1 MFTSS
6 PHRWILRR
14 CLAHASLA
22 FTAVW
27 VLTNPVVLHA
37 REEVPDYWFVDS
49 LVKVFPDDQ
58 AKEHSTGRP
67 LLVAARNSHP
77 SLQLAIR
84 APQSVEGVTA
94 SVEGWEKAAAR
105 SIGTQIRRVGYV
117 VVAKNTT
124 DTPEPELLRS
134 APALFPDVL
143 LEKFPVTLEPDKTQ
157 SLWITLSIPS
167 NLKPDDYRSQVVV
180 RSGQKEILRTPF
192 TVRVLPATVPAE
204 QTLRVTNWFYLS
216 DRQLRQFYDVKVLTE
231 PWWNLLEAFGRVLAE
246 HHQNMVVTPLTG
258 FYFSK
263 LALVQARPGTTG
275 LEYDFSNFDRW
286 VQTFQKTGVIGYI
299 EGSHVLRRKEDPEA
313 GGPLKV
319 DVYTLDS
326 GKAVLKSLEPDD
338 PRADSALS
346 EMLSALYLHLKQKGW
361 SDVYY
366 QHVLDEVDDR
376 ELSTYMKY
384 AALVHRSMP
393 GVRTMDAVHARG
405 NLDIYEK
412 NCDTWVPVLGSFD
425 DIVPRLHRHQQNGGE
440 VWFYTCLFP
449 RGSYAN
455 RFIDF
460 SLLKARL
467 LQWINFRYGLTG
479 FLHWGGNYWSPDPIH
494 DTAPPLGSDSDSV
507 LPPGD
512 AFVTY
517 PDPDRK
523 SLLSSIRFEAM
534 REGIED
540 YGLLQQLQS
549 KDPQAAQR
557 IASRMIHSFTDYVRD
572 PAEFR
577 KLQLELLQELAR

>member
-1 MFTSS
+1 M
-6 PHRWILRR
+6 
-14 CLAHASLA
+14 
-22 FTAVW
+22 AVW
-27 VLTNPVVLHA
+27 ALTNPVVLHT

-58 AKEHSTGRP
+58 AKEHSTARP

-77 SLQLAIR
+77 SLQLALR
-84 APQSVEGVTA
+84 VHQRVDGVTA
-94 SVEGWEKAAAR
+94 SVEGLEKAAAR
-105 SIGTQIRRVGYV
+105 SIGTQIRTVGYV

-143 LEKFPVTLEPDKTQ
+143 LEKFPITLEPDKTQ
-157 SLWITLSIPS
+157 SLWITLHVPS
-167 NLKPDDYRSQVVV
+167 DLKPDDYQGEVVV
-180 RSGQKEILRTPF
+180 RSSEKEILRTPF

-246 HHQNMVVTPLTG
+246 HHQNMIVTPLTG

-263 LALVQARPGTTG
+263 LALVEARPGTKG
-275 LEYDFSNFDRW
+275 LEYDFSDFDRW
-286 VQTFQKTGVIGYI
+286 VRTFQKAGVIGYI

-319 DVYTLDS
+319 DVYVLDK
-326 GKAVLKSLEPDD
+326 GRAVLHSLEPDD
-338 PRADSALS
+338 PRAESALS
-346 EMLSALYLHLKQKGW
+346 EMLSALYLHLKQKGRN
-361 SDVYY
+361 DVYY

-384 AALVHRSMP
+384 AALVHRVMP
-393 GVRTMDAVHARG
+393 GVRTMDAVQARG

-412 NCDTWVPVLGSFD
+412 SCDTWVPVLGCFD
-425 DIVPRLHRHQQNGGE
+425 DIVPRLRRHQQNGGE
-440 VWFYTCLFP
+440 VWFYTCLTP
-449 RGSYAN
+449 RGMYAN

-460 SLLKARL
+460 SLLKVRL
-467 LQWINFRYGLTG
+467 LQWLNFRYGLTG

-494 DTAPPLGSDSDSV
+494 ETEPPLGSGSDSM

-517 PDPDRK
+517 PDPERK

-549 KDPQAAQR
+549 KNPQAAQS
-557 IASRMIHSFTDYVRD
+557 IATRMIHSFTDYVRD

-577 KLQLELLQELAR
+577 KLQLELLQQLAP

>member
-1 MFTSS
+1 M
-6 PHRWILRR
+6 R
-14 CLAHASLA
+14 CLAHVSLTFA
-22 FTAVW
+22 ALW

-37 REEVPDYWFVDS
+37 REEVPDHWFVDS

-58 AKEHSTGRP
+58 AKEHSSRQ
-67 LLVAARNSHP
+67 LRLVAARNSHP
-77 SLQLAIR
+77 TLQLALR
-84 APQSVEGVTA
+84 AHQRVDGVTA
-94 SVEGWEKAAAR
+94 GVEGWDKAAAR
-105 SIGTQIRRVGYV
+105 SIGVQIRLVGYV

-124 DTPEPELLRS
+124 DTPESELLRS

-167 NLKPDDYRSQVVV
+167 NLKPDDYRGEVVV
-180 RSGQKEILRTPF
+180 RSSEKEILRAPF
-192 TVRVLPATVPAE
+192 TVRVLSATVPAE

-231 PWWNLLEAFGRVLAE
+231 PWWSLLEAFGRVLAE
-246 HHQNMVVTPLTG
+246 HHQNMIVTPLSG

-263 LALVQARPGTTG
+263 LALVQARPRPAG
-275 LEYDFSNFDRW
+275 LDYDFSNFDRW
-286 VQTFQKTGVIGYI
+286 VRTFQKAGVIGYI
-299 EGSHVLRRKEDPEA
+299 EGSHVLRRKEDSEA

-319 DVYTLDS
+319 DVYVLDN
-326 GKAVLKSLEPDD
+326 GRAVLQSLEPDD
-338 PRADSALS
+338 PRAERALS
-346 EMLSALYLHLKQKGW
+346 EMLSAFHRHLKERGW
-361 SDVYY
+361 TDIYY

-376 ELSTYMKY
+376 ELSIYMKY

-393 GVRTMDAVHARG
+393 GVRTMDAVQARG

-412 NCDTWVPVLGSFD
+412 SCDTWVPVLGSFD
-425 DIVPRLHRHQQNGGE
+425 DIVPRLRRHQQSGGE
-440 VWFYTCLFP
+440 VWFYTCLTP
-449 RGSYAN
+449 RGGYAN

-467 LQWINFRYGLTG
+467 LQWVNFRYGLTG
-479 FLHWGGNYWSPDPIH
+479 FLHWGGNYWSLDPIH
-494 DTAPPLGSDSDSV
+494 DTAPPLGSDSGSV

-512 AFVTY
+512 AFVAY
-517 PDPDRK
+517 PDPERK
-523 SLLSSIRFEAM
+523 GLLSSIRLEAM

-540 YGLLQQLQS
+540 YELLQQLQS
-549 KDPQAAQR
+549 KKPQTAQD
-557 IASRMIHSFTDYVRD
+557 IASRMIRSFTEYVRD

-577 KLQLELLQELAR
+577 QLQLELLQQLAP

>member
-1 MFTSS
+1 MFGSL
-6 PHRWILRR
+6 PHRWIHAR
-14 CLAHASLA
+14 CLALTFS
-22 FTAVW
+22 AVCM
-27 VLTNPVVLHA
+27 LTGQVVLLA
-37 REEVPDYWFVDS
+37 TEEVPDFWFVDS

-58 AKEHSTGRP
+58 PKEHQIARP

-77 SLQLAIR
+77 TLQLALR
-84 APQSVEGVTA
+84 AHQRVDGVTA
-94 SVEGWEKAAAR
+94 GVEGWDKAAAR
-105 SIGTQIRRVGYV
+105 SIGVQIRLVGYV
-117 VVAKNTT
+117 VVAKSTT

-157 SLWITLSIPS
+157 SLWITLSIPGD
-167 NLKPDDYRSQVVV
+167 LKPDDYRGEVVV
-180 RSGQKEILRTPF
+180 RSSEKEILRAPF
-192 TVRVLPATVPAE
+192 TVRLLSATVPAE

-246 HHQNMVVTPLTG
+246 HHQNMIVTPLTG

-275 LEYDFSNFDRW
+275 LEYDFSCFDRW
-286 VQTFQKTGVIGYI
+286 VQTFKKTGVIGYI
-299 EGSHVLRRKEDPEA
+299 EGSHVLRREEDPEDPT
-313 GGPLKV
+313 GSLKV
-319 DVYTLDS
+319 DAYVLED
-326 GKAVLKSLEPDD
+326 GKAALKSLKPED
-338 PRADSALS
+338 PRAEPALS
-346 EMLSALYLHLKQKGW
+346 EMLSALYLHLKQQGW
-361 SDVYY
+361 NDVYY

-425 DIVPRLHRHQQNGGE
+425 DIVPRLRRHQQNGGE
-440 VWFYTCLFP
+440 VWFYTCLTP
-449 RGSYAN
+449 RGMYAN

-460 SLLKARL
+460 SLLKVRL
-467 LQWINFRYGLTG
+467 LQWVNFRYGLTG

-549 KDPQAAQR
+549 KNPQAAQS
-557 IASRMIHSFTDYVRD
+557 IATRMIHSFTDYVRD

-577 KLQLELLQELAR
+577 KLQLELLQQLAP